1 MNVSSYLEAFLTM
14 YGWEFYYILF
24 LLLMLTGLFL
34 YPLLRNFCAIY
45 IDYLGNP
52 ERKND
57 AHLYEM
63 LTTLGLSML
72 IFFMALV
79 PMVPADLNQTR
90 IKGVCK
96 QKKETVGIDVSKNSY
111 FRETK
116 THIPVLP
123 WIAIMLGQGIN
134 GVIYQ
139 AAPCSIDITEAQKA
153 VWNSELDANGELQEE
168 YRRFRT
174 ECHNRAVEYVKE
186 WRSGKNK
193 QTDEHN
199 QTQQDIINRWIKETF
214 KNNTSFFE
222 RLFGHSEPTERE
234 LDLMTKGLDS
244 ELFKLVFYNPDA
256 KVRRMLRASEKVP
269 GYTGDDGNG
278 NMSPDNPPSCGD
290 WWLGQGGTPGL
301 RTRLAASLSD
311 RTVWRVVTGE
321 SGRNGPEV
329 CIGERKTVPVKEGS
343 KETKLIY
350 IPTPEKM
357 KSCKA
362 EIVKQL
368 YAGDEKQYT
377 KQLLEFDQGNFA
389 KDTILSE
396 QEKGSLRNAV
406 TVAVGTTLLAKFTDI
421 DLSGGV
427 LNTVVSF
434 YASLYMLKLL
444 LRHLLPMIMMTTYM
458 FRGIYLVL
466 GRMSMDAVIKGMIL
480 IICLNIIP
488 GVWAVMEH
496 LDDTLWQAMY
506 GNDGTSS
513 VFDTVLLDAASSAFF
528 VASIG
533 VIFYMVNMADG
544 VNAGSAVKDSQ
555 ASSQTL
561 TRGMGN
567 AAGSSAAAASSKIT
581 AGARN
586 LMGKAGRGIKG
597 GLGKLFKK

>member
-57 AHLYEM
+57 SHLYEM
-63 LTTLGLSML
+63 LTTLGLGML

-79 PMVPADLNQTR
+79 PMVPADLNQVR
-90 IKGVCK
+90 IKGVCQQK
-96 QKKETVGIDVSKNSY
+96 QETVGVDVSKISY

-116 THIPVLP
+116 TRIPVMP
-123 WIAIMLGQGIN
+123 WLAIMLGQGVN
-134 GVIYQ
+134 SVIYKTS
-139 AAPCSIDITEAQKA
+139 PCTIDITEAQKA
-153 VWNSELDANGELQEE
+153 VWNSDLDADGELQEE
-168 YRRFRT
+168 YRRFRSA
-174 ECHNRAVEYVKE
+174 CHNRAVELVRY
-186 WRSGKNK
+186 WRSGVNK
-193 QTDEHN
+193 ATDDRN
-199 QTQQDIINRWIKETF
+199 QTQQDVINRLIKQTYKENSTLWHRIW
-214 KNNTSFFE
+214 N
-222 RLFGHSEPTERE
+222 REPTERE
-234 LDLMTKGLDS
+234 LDLMTQGLDS
-244 ELFKLVFYNPDA
+244 ELFKKVFYNPDA
-256 KVRRMLRASEKVP
+256 IIHKELRASEKVA
-269 GYTGDDGNG
+269 GYSGDDGNG
-278 NMSPDNPPSCGD
+278 NMSPNNPPTCGD

-343 KETKLIY
+343 AETKLIY

-357 KSCKA
+357 RSCKE

-389 KDTILSE
+389 KDTVLTE

-406 TVAVGTTLLAKFTDI
+406 TVAVGAALLSKFVDI
-421 DLSGGV
+421 DLAGGV
-427 LNTVVSF
+427 LNTIVSF
-434 YASLYMLKLL
+434 YASLYMLKLM

-458 FRGIYLVL
+458 FWGIYLVL

-544 VNAGSAVKDSQ
+544 VNAGSTVKDSQ

-567 AAGSSAAAASSKIT
+567 AAGSSAAAASGKVT

-586 LMGKAGRGIKG
+586 LMAKAGRGIKG

>member
-1 MNVSSYLEAFLTM
+1 M
-14 YGWEFYYILF
+14 
-24 LLLMLTGLFL
+24 
-34 YPLLRNFCAIY
+34 
-45 IDYLGNP
+45 
-52 ERKND
+52 
-57 AHLYEM
+57 
-63 LTTLGLSML
+63 
-72 IFFMALV
+72 
-79 PMVPADLNQTR
+79 
-90 IKGVCK
+90 
-96 QKKETVGIDVSKNSY
+96 
-111 FRETK
+111 
-116 THIPVLP
+116 
-123 WIAIMLGQGIN
+123 
-134 GVIYQ
+134 
-139 AAPCSIDITEAQKA
+139 
-153 VWNSELDANGELQEE
+153 
-168 YRRFRT
+168 
-174 ECHNRAVEYVKE
+174 
-186 WRSGKNK
+186 
-193 QTDEHN
+193 
-199 QTQQDIINRWIKETF
+199 TQ
-214 KNNTSFFE
+214 
-222 RLFGHSEPTERE
+222 
-234 LDLMTKGLDS
+234 GLDS
-244 ELFKLVFYNPDA
+244 ELFKKVFYNPDA
-256 KVRRMLRASEKVP
+256 IIHKELRASEKVA
-269 GYTGDDGNG
+269 GYSGDDGNG
-278 NMSPDNPPSCGD
+278 NMSPNNPPTCGD

>member
-63 LTTLGLSML
+63 LTTLGLGML

-79 PMVPADLNQTR
+79 PMVPADLNQVR
-90 IKGVCK
+90 IKGVCQQK
-96 QKKETVGIDVSKNSY
+96 QETVGVDVSKISY

-116 THIPVLP
+116 TRIPVMP
-123 WIAIMLGQGIN
+123 WLAIMLGQGVN
-134 GVIYQ
+134 SVIYKTS
-139 AAPCSIDITEAQKA
+139 PCTIDITEAQKA
-153 VWNSELDANGELQEE
+153 VWNSELDADGELQEE

-244 ELFKLVFYNPDA
+244 ELYKLVFYNPDA

-458 FRGIYLVL
+458 FWGIYMVL

-480 IICLNIIP
+480 IIGLNIIP

-506 GNDGTSS
+506 GNEGTSS

-528 VASIG
+528 VASIF
-533 VIFYMVNMADG
+533 VLFYMVNMADG
-544 VNAGSAVKDSQ
+544 VNAGSAVKDSHQ
-555 ASSQTL
+555 GANSISSSLGQT
-561 TRGMGN
+561 
-567 AAGSSAAAASSKIT
+567 AGGAAAKAGGKVA

-586 LMGKAGRGIKG
+586 LASRAGRGIKG
-597 GLGKLFKK
+597 GIKKLFSK

>member
-1 MNVSSYLEAFLTM
+1 
-14 YGWEFYYILF
+14 
-24 LLLMLTGLFL
+24 
-34 YPLLRNFCAIY
+34 
-45 IDYLGNP
+45 
-52 ERKND
+52 
-57 AHLYEM
+57 
-63 LTTLGLSML
+63 
-72 IFFMALV
+72 MALV

-153 VWNSELDANGELQEE
+153 VWNSDLDASGELQEE
-168 YRRFRT
+168 YRRFRS

-193 QTDEHN
+193 QTDQYN
-199 QTQQDIINRWIKETF
+199 RTQQDVINGYIKETF
-214 KNNTSFFE
+214 KNNTSFFQ
-222 RLFGHSEPTERE
+222 RLFGHTEPTERE

-244 ELFKLVFYNPDA
+244 DLFKMVFYNPDA
-256 KVRRMLRASEKVP
+256 KVRNMLRASEKVP

-278 NMSPDNPPSCGD
+278 NMGPENPPSCGD
-290 WWLGQGGTPGL
+290 WWLGQGGTPDL
-301 RTRLAASLSD
+301 RTRLRASLSD

-458 FRGIYLVL
+458 FWGIYMVL

-480 IICLNIIP
+480 IIGLNIIP

-506 GNDGTSS
+506 GNEGTSS
-513 VFDTVLLDAASSAFF
+513 VFDSVLLDVASSAFTI
-528 VASIG
+528 ASIF
-533 VIFYMVNMADG
+533 VLFYLANMADG
-544 VNAGSAVKDSQ
+544 VNVTTAVKEGQGGAGGLSSGLGGAAGGSA
-555 ASSQTL
+555 AS
-561 TRGMGN
+561 
-567 AAGSSAAAASSKIT
+567 AGGKLA
-581 AGARN
+581 AGARK
-586 LMGKAGRGIKG
+586 LTGKAKSGIRG
-597 GLGKLFKK
+597 GLRKLFKK

>member
-1 MNVSSYLEAFLTM
+1 MNVTSYLEAFLTI

-34 YPLLRNFCAIY
+34 YPLLRSFCAIY

-79 PMVPADLNQTR
+79 PMVPADLNQTK

-96 QKKETVGIDVSKNSY
+96 QQKETAGIDVSKNSY
-111 FRETK
+111 FKETK
-116 THIPVLP
+116 TNIPVLP
-123 WIAIMLGQGIN
+123 WIAIILGQGIN

-153 VWNSELDANGELQEE
+153 VWNSDLSADGELQDE
-168 YRRFRT
+168 YRRFRA
-174 ECHNRAVEYVKE
+174 ECHNRAVEYVE
-186 WRSGKNK
+186 YWRSGKEKITN
-193 QTDEHN
+193 DRG
-199 QTQQDIINRWIKETF
+199 QTQQDLINIYIKETF
-214 KNNTSFFE
+214 KNNTSLSE

-256 KVRRMLRASEKVP
+256 KVRHMLRASEKVP

-290 WWLGQGGTPGL
+290 WWLGQGSTPGL
-301 RTRLAASLSD
+301 RTRLAAALSD

-321 SGRNGPEV
+321 SGANGPEV
-329 CIGERKTVPVKEGS
+329 CIGEAKIVPVKEGS
-343 KETKLIY
+343 NKKKIIY
-350 IPTPEKM
+350 VPTPEKM
-357 KSCKA
+357 KSCKE

-368 YAGDEKQYT
+368 YNGDKNKYT
-377 KQLLEFDQGNFA
+377 QQLLEFDQGNFA
-389 KDTILSE
+389 KDTVLTE

-406 TVAVGTTLLAKFTDI
+406 TLAVGAALLAKFADV

-444 LRHLLPMIMMTTYM
+444 LRHLLPMVMMTTYM
-458 FRGIYLVL
+458 FWGFYIVL

-480 IICLNIIP
+480 IICLNLIP
-488 GVWAVMEH
+488 GIWAVMEH

-506 GNDGTSS
+506 GNEGTSS
-513 VFDTVLLDAASSAFF
+513 IFDTVLLDAASHAFCI
-528 VASIG
+528 ASIF
-533 VIFYMVNMADG
+533 VLFYMVNMSDG
-544 VNAGSAVKDSQ
+544 VNAGSAVKDSHQ
-555 ASSQTL
+555 GANSISSSLGQT
-561 TRGMGN
+561 
-567 AAGSSAAAASSKIT
+567 AGGAAAKAGGKVA

-586 LMGKAGRGIKG
+586 LTSRAGRGIKG
-597 GLGKLFKK
+597 GIKKFFSK

>member
-1 MNVSSYLEAFLTM
+1 MNVTSYLEAFLTI

-34 YPLLRNFCAIY
+34 YPLLRSFCAIY

-153 VWNSELDANGELQEE
+153 VWNSDLDASGELQEE
-168 YRRFRT
+168 YRRFRS

-193 QTDEHN
+193 QTDQYN
-199 QTQQDIINRWIKETF
+199 RTQQDVINGYIKETF
-214 KNNTSFFE
+214 KNNTSFFQ

-244 ELFKLVFYNPDA
+244 DLFKMVFYNPDA
-256 KVRRMLRASEKVP
+256 KVRNMLRASEKVP

-278 NMSPDNPPSCGD
+278 NMGPENPPSCGD

-458 FRGIYLVL
+458 FWGIYMVL

-480 IICLNIIP
+480 IIGLNIIP

-506 GNDGTSS
+506 GNEGTSS
-513 VFDTVLLDAASSAFF
+513 VFDTVLLDAASSAFT
-528 VASIG
+528 VASIF
-533 VIFYMVNMADG
+533 VLFYLANMADG
-544 VNAGSAVKDSQ
+544 VNVGSAVKDSHQ
-555 ASSQTL
+555 GANSISSSLGQT
-561 TRGMGN
+561 
-567 AAGSSAAAASSKIT
+567 AGGSAAKASGKVA
-581 AGARN
+581 AGARH
-586 LMGKAGRGIKG
+586 LIGKTKRGIRG
-597 GLGKLFKK
+597 GLGKLFRK

>member
-57 AHLYEM
+57 SHLYEM
-63 LTTLGLSML
+63 LTTLGLGML

-79 PMVPADLNQTR
+79 PMVPADLNQVR
-90 IKGVCK
+90 IKGVCQQK
-96 QKKETVGIDVSKNSY
+96 QETVGVDVSKISY

-116 THIPVLP
+116 TRIPVMP
-123 WIAIMLGQGIN
+123 WLAIMLGQGVN
-134 GVIYQ
+134 SVIYKTS
-139 AAPCSIDITEAQKA
+139 PCTIDITEAQKA
-153 VWNSELDANGELQEE
+153 VWNSDLDADGELQEE
-168 YRRFRT
+168 YRRFRS
-174 ECHNRAVEYVKE
+174 ECHNRAVELVRY
-186 WRSGKNK
+186 WRSGVNK
-193 QTDEHN
+193 ATDDRN
-199 QTQQDIINRWIKETF
+199 QTQQDVINRLIKQTYKENSTLWHRIW
-214 KNNTSFFE
+214 N
-222 RLFGHSEPTERE
+222 REPTERE
-234 LDLMTKGLDS
+234 LDLMTQGLDS
-244 ELFKLVFYNPDA
+244 ELFKKVFYNPDA
-256 KVRRMLRASEKVP
+256 IIHKELRASEKVA
-269 GYTGDDGNG
+269 GYSGDDGNG
-278 NMSPDNPPSCGD
+278 NMSPNNPPTCGD

-343 KETKLIY
+343 AETKLIY

-357 KSCKA
+357 RSCKE

-389 KDTILSE
+389 KDTVLTE

-406 TVAVGTTLLAKFTDI
+406 TVAVGAALLSKFVDI
-421 DLSGGV
+421 DLAGGV
-427 LNTVVSF
+427 LNTIVSF
-434 YASLYMLKLL
+434 YASLYMLKLM

-458 FRGIYLVL
+458 FWGIYLVL

-513 VFDTVLLDAASSAFF
+513 VLDTVLLDAASSAFF

-544 VNAGSAVKDSQ
+544 VNAGSTVKDSQ

-567 AAGSSAAAASSKIT
+567 AAGSSAAAASGKVT

-586 LMGKAGRGIKG
+586 LMAKAGRGIKG

>member
-45 IDYLGNP
+45 IDYLGNT

-63 LTTLGLSML
+63 LTTLGLGML

-79 PMVPADLNQTR
+79 PMVPADLNQVR
-90 IKGVCK
+90 IKGVCQQK
-96 QKKETVGIDVSKNSY
+96 QETVGVDVSKISY

-116 THIPVLP
+116 TRIPVMP
-123 WIAIMLGQGIN
+123 WLAIMLGQGVN
-134 GVIYQ
+134 SVIYKTS
-139 AAPCSIDITEAQKA
+139 PCTIDITEAQKA
-153 VWNSELDANGELQEE
+153 VWNSELDADGELQEE
-168 YRRFRT
+168 YRRFRS

-244 ELFKLVFYNPDA
+244 DLFKMVFYNPDA
-256 KVRRMLRASEKVP
+256 KVRNMLRASEKVP

-278 NMSPDNPPSCGD
+278 NMGPENPPSCGD

-389 KDTILSE
+389 KDTVLTE

-406 TVAVGTTLLAKFTDI
+406 TVAVGAALLSKFVDI
-421 DLSGGV
+421 DLAGGV
-427 LNTVVSF
+427 LNTIVSF

-458 FRGIYLVL
+458 FWGIYLVL

-506 GNDGTSS
+506 GNEGTSS
-513 VFDTVLLDAASSAFF
+513 VFDTVLLDAASHAFCI
-528 VASIG
+528 ASVG
-533 VIFYMVNMADG
+533 VIFYMVNMAEG
-544 VNAGSAVKDSQ
+544 VNAGSTVKDSQ

-567 AAGSSAAAASSKIT
+567 AAGSSAAVAGGKVA

-586 LMGKAGRGIKG
+586 LIGRAGRGIKG